1 MFAEV
6 TQHEWNWP
14 EAFAFA
20 GCFAAIAAVFIVF
33 ILRTSKD

>member
-14 EAFAFA
+14 EAFAFV
-20 GCFAAIAAVFIVF
+20 GFFAAIAAVVIVL